1 MVGHIKIDRKILNWE
16 WYSDYKMVHLFLHLL
31 IKANWI
37 DGMWR
42 GQVIKRGQYMTSISK
57 LSGNTGLSVSQ
68 VRTCL
73 SKLQS
78 TGEIASE
85 MTNTNTLITICK
97 YDVYQSEKNNSSKQN
112 DTPVDKRDSKRDD
125 TPNDTPDSNN
135 IRRQEDKK
143 INPLGVQSGI
153 VFEMARLFKNY
164 NPSFLIEPESHY
176 APCLQIAY
184 RIAKMKGWEEKDVLN
199 GKMQDTLLSWEKI
212 VLFVKSDEWL
222 STRSLIDLNN
232 QKEWDRLIQKMNA
245 AKNPIQKKDN
255 ELKSPIKKESE
266 VDFDKYKKKH

>member
-31 IKANWI
+31 IKANWT

-57 LSGNTGLSVSQ
+57 LSGNTGLSISQ
-68 VRTCL
+68 IRTCL

-85 MTNTNTLITICK
+85 MTNSNTLITICK
-97 YDVYQSEKNNSSKQN
+97 YDIYQSEKNINSKQN
-112 DTPVDKRDSKRDD
+112 DTQVDKRDSKRDD

-135 IRRQEDKK
+135 IRKQEDKK
-143 INPLGVQSGI
+143 IIPTGMRSGI
-153 VFEMARLFKNY
+153 AVEMASIFKKY
-164 NPSFLIEPESHY
+164 NPNIQIEEDVHY
-176 APCLQIAY
+176 PPCLQIAY
-184 RIAKMKGWEEKDVLN
+184 RIARMKGWNDMDVLN
-199 GKMQDTLLSWEKI
+199 GKMGETLKSWEKI
-212 VLFVKSDEWL
+212 VVFVKSDEWL

-232 QKEWDRLIQKMNA
+232 QKEWDRLIQKMNVN
-245 AKNPIQKKDN
+245 KNLTQSK
-255 ELKSPIKKESE
+255 ERSGSPIKKESE
-266 VDFDKYKKKH
+266 VDFDKYKKKV